1 VQSIQTALPKD
12 AELVSVEGADA
23 LRRDVRV
30 DAVREHYAYAVDGR
44 SSLV

>member
-1 VQSIQTALPKD
+1 MQSIQTVLPKD

-23 LRRDVRV
+23 LQRGVRV
-30 DAVREHYAYAVDGR
+30 DGFSKQYAYAVEGR